1 MHPRF
6 YALIASALLA
16 FPLSSQASLT
26 TDLQSLNTNLASL
39 NTQMSATQLNGTTSP
54 CLQIGTLNTSI
65 ENYIQSAETIKSQLT
80 STLSVTADD
89 LTALNNMSNTLLSI
103 SQEAIRLSVQ
113 LKSGQLVN
121 GTLTLGSQS
130 FSMVEYE
137 ASMAAMLRLSSDIGK
152 MSDRI
157 LEMADR
163 ILAMSNNIGTMADRI
178 LATQTLQSSNLA
190 LIEQAMLTTQ
200 SNMVAF
206 NASVSTIAYN
216 VSLANL
222 KLNSQALQNSLSTP
236 SSLTQYNMST
246 QLLAIQAQ
254 SAALVTQM
262 NTLTDWAIANSGV
275 MSSYIDGDTLT
286 SLGDLSGIYQA
297 LSVSLQAY
305 ANTVNQ
311 LAPLTTTPVL
321 KDATAAMLQ
330 LTSDIGTMAGRIMT
344 MSDKIIV
351 EADNVG
357 TMAGRIV
364 TTENIQKSNLAL
376 TIANLNSAQNTT
388 ISVIK
393 NAGL

>member
-113 LKSGQLVN
+113 LKSGQLAN